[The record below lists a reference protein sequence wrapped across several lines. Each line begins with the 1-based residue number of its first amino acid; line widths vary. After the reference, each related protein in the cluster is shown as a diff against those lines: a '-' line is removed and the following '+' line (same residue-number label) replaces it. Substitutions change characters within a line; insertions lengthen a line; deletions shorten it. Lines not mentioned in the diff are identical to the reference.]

1 MFLNSQ
7 LQNFYHHTFH
17 LSSILPNFYI
27 FYITLHESFFLSN
40 SCPVLSSIDLFQV
53 IISSTFFHTSK
64 VSNFHR
70 FWQLFKSVFSSST
83 LLIQTLNLSLFHRLK
98 TSRPHSH
105 SYVSQIPHF
114 SLLFHTSPLHISTT
128 LLKFLRSIIPR
139 VQLTNN

>member
-1 MFLNSQ
+1 M
-7 LQNFYHHTFH
+7 TH
-17 LSSILPNFYI
+17 LAFQTSTSSTLLYI
-27 FYITLHESFFLSN
+27 KASFFLIHVLF
-40 SCPVLSSIDLFQV
+40 CLRLIYFKLSSRQL
-53 IISSTFFHTSK
+53 FHTSK

-70 FWQLFKSVFSSST
+70 FWQLFKSLFNLST
-83 LLIQTLNLSLFHRLK
+83 LLIKTLNLSLFHRLK

-105 SYVSQIPHF
+105 LYVSQIPHF